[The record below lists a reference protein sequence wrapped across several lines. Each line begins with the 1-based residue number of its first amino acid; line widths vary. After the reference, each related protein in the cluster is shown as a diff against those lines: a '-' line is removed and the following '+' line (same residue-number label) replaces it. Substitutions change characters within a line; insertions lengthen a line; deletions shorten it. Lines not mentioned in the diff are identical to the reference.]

1 MLELI
6 LKRWILTSILICI
19 GAAPVARAFQ
29 FPSSPSPKGPDI
41 WQPGDR
47 KWPDWLEETTKR
59 LEKSKSIS
67 QPGPE
72 IEFLQARASDLLERA
87 KSLRENFFRFGRF
100 IAAAN
105 AMLEASDR
113 MVWLRKA
120 ERTPQEQDF
129 WGAGFMLPGCY
140 FRVRQAEFFASLSG
154 EKNSEQYVTWSKSFY
169 QQARVAFDAH
179 EYQRA
184 RLYGDASS
192 FIVFA
197 LECIAQANVQMPDAP
212 NTK

>member
-1 MLELI
+1 MSVFQ
-6 LKRWILTSILICI
+6 RWILICLLLCCGNSPAI
-19 GAAPVARAFQ
+19 FAFQ
-29 FPSSPSPKGPDI
+29 FPPAPQPKMPET

-59 LEKSKSIS
+59 LEKLKNTS

-72 IEFLQARASDLLERA
+72 LEFLNGRASDLLDRA
-87 KSLRENFFRFGRF
+87 KASRDNLFRYGRF

-105 AMLEASDR
+105 AMMEASDR
-113 MVWLRKA
+113 MVWLRKV
-120 ERTPQEQDF
+120 ERAPQAQDF
-129 WGAGFMLPGCY
+129 WGAGFMLPSCY
-140 FRVRQAEFFASLSG
+140 FRARQAEFFASLSG
-154 EKNSEQYVTWSKSFY
+154 DKNSDQYVTWSKSFY

-197 LECIAQANVQMPDAP
+197 LECIAQATVQMPDAS